1 MTILDIIA
9 LSLQAGDK
17 VHIVFAHKDKDGNN
31 PETDAFFG
39 GFRCWD
45 NICRDFYS
53 FLPIFYEVGK
63 DGNQSRRLLL
73 GESCFSPSTLLSVR
87 RTSPM
92 RLTADAVEAICNM
105 KYNIDREAHQ
115 SIVDYMKRYV
125 ELHPGRPKVY
135 LNPDD
140 SVSATYDDKYASF
153 NGTIYAV
160 SFKNG
165 QLFYDVN
172 TEMDLKKDAPDYRDA
187 RRGCVFVPDE
197 TYILKVLL
205 NQECDP
211 YVPKDEEDFFDF
223 IKVNETV
230 RWIGYNKKRLGPL
243 VKVVGTHDFPKEG
256 GPVWQDTHIRIIPE
270 GEEEVITVKASELEP
285 AK

>member
-9 LSLQAGDK
+9 LALQAGDK

-63 DGNQSRRLLL
+63 DGNKSRRLLL
-73 GESCFSPSTLLSVR
+73 GVRCFSPSSLLSVR

-92 RLTADAVEAICNM
+92 RLTAEAVGAICNM
-105 KYNIDREAHQ
+105 RYSIDREAHQ

-140 SVSATYDDKYASF
+140 GVSATYDDKYASY
-153 NGTIYAV
+153 NGTIYAM

-165 QLFYDVN
+165 QLFYDVS
-172 TEMDLKKDAPDYRDA
+172 TEMDLMKEAPDYRDA
-187 RRGCVFVPDE
+187 CCGCVFVPDE
-197 TYILKVLL
+197 TYLLKVLL

-211 YVPKDEEDFFDF
+211 YVPEDEEDFFDF

-230 RWIGYNKKRLGPL
+230 RWIGNNKKRLGPL
-243 VKVVGTHDFPKEG
+243 VKIVGTHDFPEEG

-285 AK
+285 AE